1 MRPNGFLTLI
11 ICCAFLSS
19 CGDYLKQ
26 KNTEIGENQ
35 STQSNLVSNFASM
48 TASIFSKRCISCHSQ
63 YNSYGGV
70 LREIAAIR
78 SAVVTNRMPKN
89 GGPLTDRQKVDLI
102 DWIDRGAPEFDGE
115 PSKPSLPISIEPN
128 WKSISENIL
137 FPKCLV
143 CHNPEGQAKF
153 LDLSNRQTIF
163 DSRHRIFGD
172 GSKLL
177 DIDNPQNSYFLNIL
191 YDVEPMPP
199 VWSNIPQIS
208 NEEFKA
214 LSTWIAM
221 GLP

>member
-1 MRPNGFLTLI
+1 MRSNGFSTLI
-11 ICCAFLSS
+11 LCCAFLSS
-19 CGDYLKQ
+19 CGDYLKK
-26 KNTEIGENQ
+26 KNSEIGESQ
-35 STQSNLVSNFASM
+35 STRNNLAFNFASM
-48 TASIFSKRCISCHSQ
+48 TASVFSKRCISCHSQ

-102 DWIDRGAPEFDGE
+102 NWIDRGAPEFDGE

-153 LDLSNRQTIF
+153 LDLSNRQAIF

-191 YDVEPMPP
+191 YDIEPMPP

>member
-1 MRPNGFLTLI
+1 MRSNGFSTLI
-11 ICCAFLSS
+11 LCCAFLSS
-19 CGDYLKQ
+19 CGDYLKK
-26 KNTEIGENQ
+26 KNSEIGESQ
-35 STQSNLVSNFASM
+35 STQNNLAFNFASM
-48 TASIFSKRCISCHSQ
+48 TASITSKRCISCHSQ

-102 DWIDRGAPEFDGE
+102 NWIDRGAPEFDGE

-153 LDLSNRQTIF
+153 LDLSNRQAIF
-163 DSRHRIFGD
+163 DSRHRIFSD